1 MTKADVLGPT
11 TSPPLLFSSS
21 SSPSPS
27 LSSLPLMASVA
38 ARFNRLHHSS
48 LFLAPCLGQPA
59 SSSRSLLCLPSHRHA
74 MMSALS
80 HDHPRHPPSS
90 PSPSS
95 SSASPSPTLGETPP
109 VVIPS
114 PSTAPSAKHLSPDAH
129 SPQVAARPP
138 SAPKAERPKP
148 TLRATKAAITVVRP
162 SSCSSIWYDPF

>member
-21 SSPSPS
+21 SSSPS

-59 SSSRSLLCLPSHRHA
+59 SSSKSLLCLPSHRHA

-109 VVIPS
+109 RSHPLTFDSALCQAFVTRRPLPASRCS
-114 PSTAPSAKHLSPDAH
+114 PPIGTQS
-129 SPQVAARPP
+129 
-138 SAPKAERPKP
+138 
-148 TLRATKAAITVVRP
+148 RATQADSQSYQGSYHSRTSKFLFFDLV
-162 SSCSSIWYDPF
+162 